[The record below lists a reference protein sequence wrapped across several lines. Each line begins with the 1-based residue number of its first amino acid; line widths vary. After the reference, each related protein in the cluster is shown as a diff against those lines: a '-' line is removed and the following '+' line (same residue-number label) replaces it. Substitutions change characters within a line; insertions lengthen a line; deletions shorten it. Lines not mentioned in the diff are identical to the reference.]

1 MVACARVRGGNA
13 EQPLSVDQKLLPAS
27 RNSAI
32 NGGALSSGACEDTYH
47 TRATETG
54 LPPQASQRASSGSPH
69 FPLPGF
75 PTKSFRDGARWG
87 KPEAKLSNS
96 GTKGQAG
103 RTRSK
108 GRINS
113 QSLHE
118 STGSGSRACRRELK
132 SNASEKYTENPC
144 LFLSGISGLS

>member
-1 MVACARVRGGNA
+1 MRTHTAAGHRNRA
-13 EQPLSVDQKLLPAS
+13 SATSLSKPLRWVVSLLP
-27 RNSAI
+27 
-32 NGGALSSGACEDTYH
+32 
-47 TRATETG
+47 
-54 LPPQASQRASSGSPH
+54 
-69 FPLPGF
+69 PGF
-75 PTKSFRDGARWG
+75 PNESFRDSAHWG

-118 STGSGSRACRRELK
+118 PMASRSGACWKELK
-132 SNASEKYTENPC
+132 SNTPEKYMENAC
-144 LFLSGISGLS
+144 LFLSGTSGLSLREAVLHRVL

>member
-1 MVACARVRGGNA
+1 MVACAHMGGGNA
-13 EQPLSVDQKLLPAS
+13 EKPLSVDQKLLPAS
-27 RNSAI
+27 RDSAI
-32 NGGALSSGACEDTYH
+32 NGEALSSGACKDIYH
-47 TRATETG
+47 TRAPETG
-54 LPPQASQRASSGSPH
+54 LPPQASQRSSSRSPH

-118 STGSGSRACRRELK
+118 SMGRGSCACWRELK
-132 SNASEKYTENPC
+132 SNASEKYMENPC
-144 LFLSGISGLS
+144 LFLSGTVA